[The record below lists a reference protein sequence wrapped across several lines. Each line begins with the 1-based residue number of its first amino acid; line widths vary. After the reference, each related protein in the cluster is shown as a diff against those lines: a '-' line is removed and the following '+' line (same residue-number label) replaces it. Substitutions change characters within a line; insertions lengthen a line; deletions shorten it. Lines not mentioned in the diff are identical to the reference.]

1 MRQSHARGSAIAK
14 QDKAEREAAKL
25 LELAKQ
31 QEAQQALERRKS
43 YGRVQRKVASPA
55 AAKVGKR
62 PAGPPSVRPPLSG
75 PKVEGGAQSDRD
87 AGPKNKRGADPKG
100 TPSRSGP
107 KKKMGTPT
115 PTRSRVPQ
123 AQEAPTGFDAAGDE
137 EDDEG
142 PVDGPLPMP
151 LIERIASAEAL
162 LGDDELEPTAST
174 TPTLSSEQCQQLEAL
189 SGQLEEVTSCMK
201 VEMQARVAAEKQL
214 EETRGQVQG
223 LLQHLHEMETTRR
236 EEASTLVALRG
247 LLAQIQSENASLKEQ
262 NASLSGQCRSLM
274 AGQAKPP
281 RK

>member
-1 MRQSHARGSAIAK
+1 
-14 QDKAEREAAKL
+14 
-25 LELAKQ
+25 
-31 QEAQQALERRKS
+31 
-43 YGRVQRKVASPA
+43 VVVA
-55 AAKVGKR
+55 AAK
-62 PAGPPSVRPPLSG
+62 A
-75 PKVEGGAQSDRD
+75 E
-87 AGPKNKRGADPKG
+87 
-100 TPSRSGP
+100 
-107 KKKMGTPT
+107 
-115 PTRSRVPQ
+115 
-123 AQEAPTGFDAAGDE
+123 AQEAARKPAVRRQERGSLFSRRLFG
-137 EDDEG
+137 G
-142 PVDGPLPMP
+142 PDP
-151 LIERIASAEAL
+151 
-162 LGDDELEPTAST
+162 ELEPTAST
-174 TPTLSSEQCQQLEAL
+174 TPTLSSDQCQQLEAL